1 MTVNILLC
9 DTFPGFLPDF
19 IPSYEGML
27 TKLFSTVS
35 PDVRFRVF
43 RAMDGELPEADP
55 AGGLYLI
62 PGCNRG
68 AYEPEP
74 WIRQLLDWIRA
85 ANEREVRL
93 AGICFGHQCIAQA
106 LGGRVEKAPMG
117 WGTGLRESRV
127 VDAAGL
133 CYFPDG
139 RMRLLYNHHD
149 QVVAL
154 PPEARLVA
162 TSPFCPIESFR
173 IGHHVLTFQG
183 HPEYTPEYS
192 RHLLLNH
199 AAHEP
204 EEVRQ
209 RGLESL
215 CGTAHEGLAAARWM
229 VDMAADRGSV

>member
-27 TKLFSTVS
+27 TKLFDCIS
-35 PDVRFRVF
+35 PDVDYRVF

-68 AYEPEP
+68 AYEPVP
-74 WIRQLLDWIRA
+74 WIKQLLDWIVV
-85 ANEREVRL
+85 ANERKVFL
-93 AGICFGHQCIAQA
+93 TGICFGHQCIAQA
-106 LGGRVEKAPMG
+106 LGGRVEKAPVG
-117 WGTGLRESRV
+117 WGTALRESRV
-127 VDAAGL
+127 VDADGL
-133 CYFPDG
+133 RYFPDG
-139 RMRLLYNHHD
+139 HMRLLYNHHD
-149 QVVAL
+149 QVVEL

-162 TSPFCPIESFR
+162 TSQFCPIESFR
-173 IGHHVLTFQG
+173 IGTHVLTFQG
-183 HPEYTPEYS
+183 HPEYVPEYS

-199 AAHEP
+199 AADEP
-204 EEVRQ
+204 IEVRQ

-215 CGTAHEGLAAARWM
+215 NGTAHEGLAAARWM
-229 VDMAADRGSV
+229 LEMASGKA